1 MGRGLA
7 AHRYP
12 IIFLGCYLARRQ
24 VGSRVSLPGL
34 SSGWVVVQEIP

>member
-12 IIFLGCYLARRQ
+12 IIFLGCYLALRQ
-24 VGSRVSLPGL
+24 DISPG
-34 SSGWVVVQEIP
+34 IPTFVRL

>member
-12 IIFLGCYLARRQ
+12 IIFLGCYLALRQ
-24 VGSRVSLPGL
+24 GGPPR
-34 SSGWVVVQEIP
+34 IPNLLRL